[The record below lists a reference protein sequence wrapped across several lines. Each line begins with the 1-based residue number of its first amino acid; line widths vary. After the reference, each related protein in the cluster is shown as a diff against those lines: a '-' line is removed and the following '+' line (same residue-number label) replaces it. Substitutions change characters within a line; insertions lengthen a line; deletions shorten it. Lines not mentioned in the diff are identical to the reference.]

1 MKNRYIIALL
11 LIVGV
16 FFIGIINAKAET
28 YKRFANNTTQPQI
41 VEGSEVGV
49 SCDGIFTEDAW
60 ALVQE
65 ILGYFRIL
73 APAVLIVMI
82 GIDLITAVMNAEYMP
97 GKDDSIRKAV
107 SKISLRIIAALLLFF
122 VPTLL
127 TVIFNLDGV
136 REKIVIDDS
145 CLDLY

>member
-1 MKNRYIIALL
+1 MKNRSIIALL
-11 LIVGV
+11 LIFGV
-16 FFIGIINAKAET
+16 FFIGIINARAET
-28 YKRFANNTTQPQI
+28 IKRFDDNNQPQI
-41 VEGSEVGV
+41 VDGSEVGV

-122 VPTLL
+122 IPTIL
-127 TVIFNLDGV
+127 TIIFNLDGI
-136 REKIVIDDS
+136 REKVVIDPS